1 MASLPLVSII
11 IPCYNGERF
20 VAEAI
25 ESALAQTYPH
35 KEVIVIDDGSTDN
48 SLEVIKS
55 FGDKIRWETG
65 PNRGGCA
72 ARNRGIELARGELI
86 QFLDADDI
94 LHPQKL
100 ERQVPVATEN
110 EKSVCYCDFV
120 VVDSSTGSALEIPK
134 RESQGLDPVCFA
146 VRAERLQTAAPLYR
160 RSALLEVSGFAEGL
174 PCAQEYDL
182 NIRLACTGYSW
193 HHLREVLYVV
203 RRNPNSVSSDYVRIL
218 HYHKA
223 ILLNAVE
230 VLKHRGEYTEE
241 RAEAIAGK
249 LCQDAR
255 NFLRFGYPRKAREY
269 FALAR
274 KIHPSGGLRVAY
286 SRSSRRMRALLGA
299 WLTEKIVMYKRTA
312 RGPKSYPGDEIL

>member
-100 ERQVPVATEN
+100 ERQVTFMLEGCYDWTICWGGVIPPDDPCAPVYCRPYNGEDPLVFNLLGGLQTSASLHRREN
-110 EKSVCYCDFV
+110 LVKIGGFDVTLRC
-120 VVDSSTGSALEIPK
+120 
-134 RESQGLDPVCFA
+134 SQERDLHIRLSMLGL
-146 VRAERLQTAAPLYR
+146 RMGQIRERLFT
-160 RSALLEVSGFAEGL
+160 
-174 PCAQEYDL
+174 
-182 NIRLACTGYSW
+182 
-193 HHLREVLYVV
+193 VV
-203 RRNPNSVSSDYVRIL
+203 RRPGSVSSDSVRVFRG
-218 HYHKA
+218 HYD
-223 ILLNAVE
+223 LG
-230 VLKHRGEYTEE
+230 LKYWQMLKEKGLATEPRL
-241 RAEAIAGK
+241 RALAAFVTRAGRM
-249 LCQDAR
+249 LAR
-255 NFLRFGYPRKAREY
+255 NGNLKESWRF
-269 FALAR
+269 FDLATR
-274 KIHPSGGLRVAY
+274 IHKSGGVDLVYGKQAHIVA
-286 SRSSRRMRALLGA
+286 SLLGA
-299 WLTEKIVMYKRTA
+299 HTA
-312 RGPKSYPGDEIL
+312 EWVLGTLRRLQIIR